1 MTVHQQTATKS
12 RSSERRSDLFLTSRL
27 IRAATVL
34 GRVAAQVHKRE
45 HRLSAPE
52 FSVLVILGSAE
63 GETVTSSHIVDA
75 TEMDKT
81 KVSRAVSALDERGWL
96 HRTRATADR
105 RFEYLALT
113 PEGTKVYAELMPKV
127 ENAESSVLALLSAEE
142 RAGLE
147 RGLDGLDRAF
157 GQ

>member
-1 MTVHQQTATKS
+1 MTARQITARKS
-12 RSSERRSDLFLTSRL
+12 RSADRRSDLFLTSRL

-52 FSVLVILGSAE
+52 FSVLVILGSAD
-63 GETVTSSHIVDA
+63 GETVTSSHIVEA

-96 HRTRATADR
+96 HRTRATSDR

-113 PEGTKVYAELMPKV
+113 AEGARVYAELMPKV
-127 ENAESSVLALLSAEE
+127 EKAESNVLALLTAEE
-142 RAGLE
+142 RDGLE